1 MCCMLEKGL
10 VTDNWSARKGA
21 RRVKPELEEPRI
33 IGREKFQEMSVR
45 ADNPQQYAAQA
56 DSPKA
61 YAFDPLTV
69 AESLIARVGALADER
84 DDLRRSL
91 IRSVE
96 MVETP
101 GLDRDSAGV
110 T

>member
-21 RRVKPELEEPRI
+21 RRVTRTRRTPD
-33 IGREKFQEMSVR
+33 IGREKFQEMSIR